1 MTPPFRVHAPTSK
14 KIAATL
20 KVVLTLFFV
29 VLASAPSF
37 AQISDSASQQIAEIL
52 AFKKTFSPAEQKM
65 SSNLV
70 LLSRRARHMPL
81 GNLAK
86 FINEGKTDA
95 QGRVMVTIGADLS
108 PSLMSNRVMSNLVK
122 TEGQIPQQDSR
133 EGRVHGHVHP
143 ADLLELAGHPDVKF
157 IREAD
162 GYRTNVGAVTS
173 QGYVSHAANKV
184 VALGI
189 TGAGVTV
196 GVLSDSARPATVATL
211 IASGDLPADVIVV
224 PGQSGPSNGADEG
237 AAMMEIVHDMAP
249 GAKLVFATADLG
261 QASFANNIHTLRFT
275 YHCDIIVDDVT
286 YFAEGAFQDGT
297 IAKAVNDVT
306 ADGALY
312 FSSAANSGNISSG
325 SSGTWEGDFV
335 NGGAVSGVLGA
346 AGETGFFH
354 AFSGQP
360 YDLLTSAGDG
370 IISLKWSDPLAG
382 AANDYDLFAL
392 NSTGSTLKGFSAA
405 AQSGT
410 QDPFEIMGG
419 NNCGTPTASGYC
431 ASAGDRIVVV
441 LFNGVARALRV
452 DTNRGTLGF
461 STAGSTYGHN
471 AGLNTISMAATYW
484 NSAKTGTKPFTGFA
498 NPIEFFSSDGPRKIF
513 YEPDGTPITA
523 GNFLFGTNG
532 GTTLQKPD
540 ATAADGVYTKTPGFL
555 PFFGTSAAAPH
566 AAGIAALVKSA
577 RPDLTSAQIKQILL
591 TTTLDTMAPGV
602 DRDSG
607 YGILMALPAVQ
618 LALAQP

>member
-1 MTPPFRVHAPTSK
+1 MTPAPRVRIVLYNKLS
-14 KIAATL
+14 L
-20 KVVLTLFFV
+20 NFKVIMTLFFFA
-29 VLASAPSF
+29 LASASSF
-37 AQISDSASQQIAEIL
+37 AQISDSASNQIAEVL

-86 FINEGKTDA
+86 FINEGKMDA

-108 PSLMSNRVMSNLVK
+108 PSLMSSRVMSNLVK

-157 IREAD
+157 LREAD

-196 GVLSDSARPATVATL
+196 GVLSDSASPARVAAL
-211 IASGDLPADVIVV
+211 IASGDLPADVIVL
-224 PGQSGPSNGADEG
+224 PGQSGPAGSSDEG

-261 QASFANNIHTLRFT
+261 QAQMAANIHTLRFT

-360 YDLLTSAGDG
+360 YDLLTSVGDG

-382 AANDYDLFAL
+382 SANDYDLFAL

-419 NNCGTPTASGYC
+419 NNCGTPSASGYC

-461 STAGSTYGHN
+461 STSGSTYGHN

-577 RPDLTSAQIKQILL
+577 RPDLTSTQIKQILL
-591 TTTLDTMAPGV
+591 TTTLDTMAPGT